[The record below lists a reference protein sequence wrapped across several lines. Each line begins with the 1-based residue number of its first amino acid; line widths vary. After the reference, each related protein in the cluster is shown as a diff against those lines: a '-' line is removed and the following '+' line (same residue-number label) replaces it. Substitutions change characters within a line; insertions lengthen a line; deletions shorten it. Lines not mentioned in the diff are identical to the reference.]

1 MKDYA
6 IEEWLVEADGMMPGG
21 QPPMAGPGMP
31 EMGAPPGS
39 APMAPPGGDPNV
51 TNPAPDEMGGESEEK
66 DPNEGQP
73 DISDDPQA
81 PDMPEEIDDQDF
93 ERWKDSFFKES
104 VKGDVNKLIDM
115 ISQVRDLDLE
125 PYPRK
130 FVEDNLQV
138 LFLRQYANI
147 EKAAKEIR
155 KLIKEEL
162 DQNSPAV
169 SVVNHISNILQT
181 MPELNNIFIKLK
193 GLLGMKGD
201 LHRKFIAALMGG
213 VQVGSGANN
222 EDVIYNDKDF
232 SIRISTRFN
241 DKWGRTELGKWSL
254 REDDPE
260 RYLTEPEQ
268 RRLEEGSP
276 EEKEVLRKRIVMES
290 MAETFRKRAFI
301 INVTNKDGTIYTLG
315 WDLSTSLRA
324 AYTDGKLVVST
335 QQSENSEAM
344 IDDEGSI
351 IPFVDLKVK
360 FVKET
365 GEIDEDGKP
374 DKEEHDF
381 LERID
386 GILYLTAQQNILQEA
401 ATSFQG
407 IVWKET
413 PYTGNPS
420 DLRKL
425 QRCVPNAPE
434 ILTRSC

>member
-6 IEEWLVEADGMMPGG
+6 IEEWLLEADGMMPGG

-31 EMGAPPGS
+31 EMGAPPGA
-39 APMAPPGGDPNV
+39 APAAPPGGDPNV
-51 TNPAPDEMGGESEEK
+51 TNPAPDEMGGEPEQK
-66 DPNEGQP
+66 DPNEDQP
-73 DISDDPQA
+73 DISGDPQA
-81 PDMPEEIDDQDF
+81 PDMPEEMDDQDF
-93 ERWKDSFFKES
+93 ERWKDTFFKES

-130 FVEDNLQV
+130 FVEDNLQI

-147 EKAAKEIR
+147 ERAAKEIR
-155 KLIKEEL
+155 KLVKEEL

-169 SVVNHISNILQT
+169 SVVNHITNTLQT

-201 LHRKFIAALMGG
+201 LHRKFMAALIGG

-241 DKWGRTELGKWSL
+241 DKWGRTEIGKWSL
-254 REDDPE
+254 KEDDPE

-290 MAETFRKRAFI
+290 VAETFRKRAFI

-324 AYTDGKLVVST
+324 AYTDGKLVVRT
-335 QQSENSEAM
+335 MQSENSEAM
-344 IDDEGSI
+344 IDDEGAI
-351 IPFVDLKVK
+351 IPFVDLKIK

-365 GEIDEDGKP
+365 GEVDEDGKP

-386 GILYLTAQQNILQEA
+386 GIMFLTAQQNILQEA